1 MATIYDE
8 IKNQFCEKLTE
19 EHHRIDIKN
28 DNISPEI
35 LKFGINVLI
44 EQIKKLRKNNFI
56 HDAHSNT
63 ICWNK
68 TSHLSQEHNQS
79 RLSQN
84 S

>member
-56 HDAHSNT
+56 ESNSQVSSDANE
-63 ICWNK
+63 ILK
-68 TSHLSQEHNQS
+68 TLDIALNEIK
-79 RLSQN
+79 
-84 S
+84 